1 MENGIIIGV
10 LGLII
15 GYFLYKFLSKKQRNS
30 TSGYSDI
37 LTNDKFKVRGQWDR

>member
-30 TSGYSDI
+30 NSGYSDI